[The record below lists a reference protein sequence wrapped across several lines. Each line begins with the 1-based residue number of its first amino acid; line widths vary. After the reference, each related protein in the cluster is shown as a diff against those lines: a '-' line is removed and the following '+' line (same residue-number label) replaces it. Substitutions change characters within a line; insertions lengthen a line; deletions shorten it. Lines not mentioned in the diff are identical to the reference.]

1 MDKWKELIA
10 SADADARQMAVWEL
24 KRLELAEALPHLLRL
39 IGDEDWRV
47 RKAAAEALVE
57 SPDREVIAGLVGC
70 LYDGANAGKRNT
82 SMECLHRIGVSIL
95 PEVLRELSGTAD
107 YDVKLALISL
117 LADLRTEEALEHLLY
132 LLQREKDT
140 NLLSAAVNSLGHYR
154 RKESIPHLVRL
165 LTYDSP
171 WLQFHCVEALGAV
184 GEPEVLPHVLP
195 LYKRPG
201 LQKSVLDAVSQ
212 IAHIST
218 LPFLIEVIRSE
229 EKINLSA
236 VHALTSLYHARLPE
250 IVRQRYRK
258 LVLRKV
264 RESFDRTKIPAMT
277 AILNTTPKAD
287 VKKDLL
293 MLFGWIGDP
302 AVLPSLV
309 SYLKHPDFSDC
320 CVHSLTDFGP
330 SGWDAVVPLLR
341 AGEEDDVLIQ
351 ALRVVREWAD
361 PRAIPH
367 VLELLEHPEFPVRLQ
382 AIETLS
388 AFRQA
393 DLVVYLLALL
403 DDEEPGVQA
412 HAVKVLKEWGDADA
426 ALREA
431 TFAKVRHLL
440 ESKNPV
446 HRINALQV
454 FVHLKGADFPDLLL
468 DAGRDPDAL
477 IRQQAIQLMGEYHED
492 RFASVLVHALSD
504 EEARVRLA
512 AIGALGTARPPD
524 AFEPLLSALEDP
536 DLWIRA
542 AAARVLGRYR
552 QVQALKPLIHHLNTD
567 IPPVKIACLEAIA
580 SLGEEKSL
588 AVVLAQLEHPD
599 MEVKKAALM
608 ALGAFGQAEAVAVLH
623 NYSQH
628 ADWRLRAAAIQ
639 ALGRRPHP
647 AMLVRLH
654 HLLLNDPDEYV
665 RLTVVSVL
673 ESLADE
679 SSFDPLVKALDFPE
693 LIDKIA
699 ALFIARKAV
708 YRPKLEEAW
717 RSASQRR
724 EEIFAA
730 ILEEMRDHA

>member
-1 MDKWKELIA
+1 MDKWQELIA

-24 KRLELAEALPHLLRL
+24 KRLDLADALPHLLRL
-39 IGDEDWRV
+39 VGDEDWRV

-57 SPDREVIAGLVGC
+57 SPGREVVAGLIGC

-82 SMECLHRIGVSIL
+82 AMECLHRIGEPIL

-117 LADLRTEEALEHLLY
+117 LADLRTEDTLQHLLY

-140 NLLSAAVNSLGHYR
+140 NLLSAVVNSLGHYR
-154 RKESIPHLVRL
+154 RKESISHLVRL
-165 LTYDSP
+165 LAYDSP

-195 LYKRPG
+195 LYHRPG

-218 LPFLIEVIRSE
+218 LPFLLEVIRSE
-229 EKINLSA
+229 EKVNLSA

-250 IVRQRYRK
+250 IVRRRYRT

-277 AILNTTPKAD
+277 AILNTTPKAE

-309 SYLKHPDFSDC
+309 AYLKHPDFSDC
-320 CVHSLTDFGP
+320 CVHALTDFGP
-330 SGWDAVVPLLR
+330 AGWDAVVPLLK
-341 AGEEDDVLIQ
+341 AGEEDEVLIQ

-361 PRAIPH
+361 PRAVPH
-367 VLELLEHPEFPVRLQ
+367 VLQLLEHPEFPVRLQ
-382 AIETLS
+382 AIEALS
-388 AFRQA
+388 AFPRS

-412 HAVKVLKEWGDADA
+412 HAVKVLKEWGDADG
-426 ALREA
+426 ALKEA

-440 ESKNPV
+440 VSRSPV

-454 FVHLKGADFPDLLL
+454 FVHLKGADFPELLL
-468 DAGRDPDAL
+468 DAGRDPDPL
-477 IRQQAIQLMGEYHED
+477 IRQQALQLMGEYSEE
-492 RFASVLVHALSD
+492 RFSGLLVHALSD

-512 AIGALGTARPPD
+512 AIGALGATRPDD

-542 AAARVLGRYR
+542 AAARVLGLYR
-552 QVQALKPLIHHLNTD
+552 RPQSLKPLVHHLNAD

-580 SLGEEKSL
+580 SLGEEKAL
-588 AVVLAQLEHPD
+588 AVVLAQLDHPD
-599 MEVKKAALM
+599 MEVKKAALT
-608 ALGAFGQAEAVAVLH
+608 ALGAFNQAEAVAVLH
-623 NYSQH
+623 NFTQH
-628 ADWRLRAAAIQ
+628 SDWRLRAAAIQ
-639 ALGRRPHP
+639 AMGRRPHP

-665 RLTVVSVL
+665 RLTVVGVL
-673 ESLADE
+673 EAIADA
-679 SSFDPLVKALDFPE
+679 SSFEPLVRALDYPE

-699 ALFIARKAV
+699 ALFIARKDI
-708 YRPKLEEAW
+708 YRPKLEAAW
-717 RSASQRR
+717 GSASRRR
-724 EEIFAA
+724 EEIFSA
-730 ILEEMRDHA
+730 ILEEMKNHA

>member
-1 MDKWKELIA
+1 MDKWQELIG
-10 SADADARQMAVWEL
+10 SANADARQMAVWEL
-24 KRLELAEALPHLLRL
+24 KRLDPADALPHLLRL
-39 IGDEDWRV
+39 VGDEDWRV
-47 RKAAAEALVE
+47 RKAAAEVLVE
-57 SPDREVIAGLVGC
+57 TASREVITGLIGC
-70 LYDGANAGKRNT
+70 LYDGTNAGKRNT
-82 SMECLHRIGVSIL
+82 AMECLHRIGESIL

-117 LADLRTEEALEHLLY
+117 LADLRSEEALQHLLY

-154 RKESIPHLVRL
+154 RKESVPHLVRL
-165 LTYDSP
+165 LAYDNP

-184 GEPEVLPHVLP
+184 GEPEVLPHILP
-195 LYKRPG
+195 LYRRPG

-218 LPFLIEVIRSE
+218 LPFLLEVIRAE
-229 EKINLSA
+229 EKVNLSA

-250 IVRQRYRK
+250 LVRQRYRRI
-258 LVLRKV
+258 VLRKV
-264 RESFDRTKIPAMT
+264 REAFDRTKIPAMS
-277 AILNTTPKAD
+277 AILNTTPKAE

-302 AVLPSLV
+302 AVLPTLV
-309 SYLKHPDFSDC
+309 AYLRHPDFSDC
-320 CVHSLTDFGP
+320 CVHALADFGP
-330 SGWDAVVPLLR
+330 DGWDAVMPLLR
-341 AGEEDDVLIQ
+341 ASEEDEVLIQ
-351 ALRVVREWAD
+351 ALRVVRDWTD

-367 VLELLEHPEFPVRLQ
+367 VLQLLEHPEFPVRLQ

-388 AFRQA
+388 AFRRA

-412 HAVKVLKEWGDADA
+412 HAVKVLKEWGDADPG
-426 ALREA
+426 LREA

-440 ESKNPV
+440 ASKNPV

-454 FVHLKGADFPDLLL
+454 FVHLKGPDFPDLLL
-468 DAGRDPDAL
+468 DAGRDPNPL
-477 IRQQAIQLMGEYHED
+477 IRQQAIQLMGEYHEE
-492 RFASVLVHALSD
+492 RFAGFLVHALSD

-512 AIGALGTARPPD
+512 AIGALGAARPPD

-542 AAARVLGRYR
+542 AAARVVGLYR
-552 QVQALKPLIHHLNTD
+552 HPAALKPLIHHLNAD

-580 SLGEEKSL
+580 ALGEEKAL
-588 AVVLAQLEHPD
+588 PVVLAQLDHPD
-599 MEVKKAALM
+599 MEVKKAALN
-608 ALGAFGQAEAVAVLH
+608 ALGAFPQAEAVAVLH
-623 NYSQH
+623 NHTQH

-639 ALGRRPHP
+639 AMGRRPHP

-654 HLLLNDPDEYV
+654 HMLLNDPDEYV

-673 ESLADE
+673 ETLADE
-679 SSFDPLVKALDFPE
+679 SSFEPLVRALDFPE

-699 ALFIARKAV
+699 ALFIARRDV
-708 YRPKLEEAW
+708 YRPKLEAAW
-717 RSASQRR
+717 GTASQRR
-724 EEIFAA
+724 EEIFSA